1 MLAKN
6 ILLQPLIQIPLRPT
20 LKGYTYALLATVA
33 VSTVYIFSKA
43 ALNEVSLA
51 QFGVYWFAMALLWH
65 GLFALRSEENRR
77 FRVASRKSFK
87 ILLLL
92 GLIEIIATGA
102 FYGAIAITPNPA
114 IPSFLRNLE
123 YIFITLFGI
132 FLLKEN
138 FTRTEILGIV
148 LTFAGAFVI
157 SYQKDAPLMAYISG
171 TSGLMLISTLFYGV
185 RTLVAKKN
193 ILTITPTMLAVNRA
207 IFLLAA
213 SFLFLKVLD
222 QSLFIPTSALFNIAL
237 GSFLGPFLTSYS
249 QYSALKY
256 IEASRASIVQSTTA
270 FFVLVGAY
278 LFFGKFPAGFELAGG
293 LMTIIGVLI
302 LLVNK
307 KLAKAGF

>member
-1 MLAKN
+1 M
-6 ILLQPLIQIPLRPT
+6 QPT
-20 LKGYTYALLATVA
+20 FKGYAYALLATIT

-51 QFGVYWFAMALLWH
+51 QFGVYWFAMALVWN
-65 GLFALRSEENRR
+65 GLFALRSEEHRQ
-77 FRVASRKSFK
+77 FRLASRKSFK

-138 FTRTEILGIV
+138 FTKTEIAGII
-148 LTFAGAFVI
+148 LTFTGAFVI
-157 SYQKDAPLMAYISG
+157 SYQKDASLTDYLSG
-171 TSGLMLISTLFYGV
+171 TSGLMLISTSFYGV
-185 RTLVAKKN
+185 RTMLAKKN
-193 ILTITPTMLAVNRA
+193 IRTITPTMLAVNRA
-207 IFLLAA
+207 IFLMAV
-213 SFLFLKVLD
+213 SFLLLHWMG
-222 QSLFIPTSALFNIAL
+222 QSLMIPASAFFNIAL
-237 GSFLGPFLTSYS
+237 GSFLGPFVTSYS

-278 LFFGKFPAGFELAGG
+278 LFFGKFPAGFELLGG
-293 LMTIIGVLI
+293 LFTIVGVMI
-302 LLVNK
+302 LLVRK
-307 KLAKAGF
+307 KLTKSAVN